1 MAEVRENFDVYYG
14 ACSGCDHLLIYFRHC
29 TLWKADRSPA
39 CRAVMMALDAL
50 DLNITEVDVNMDKGE
65 HRSPEMIM
73 VYFYLISIVYV
84 FKHNVAHH

>member
-14 ACSGCDHLLIYFRHC
+14 ACSGYDHLLIYFRHC

-73 VYFYLISIVYV
+73 VYF
-84 FKHNVAHH
+84 FF